1 MACPPIAVIVGRVV
15 GVRAATICNN
25 ETMTNNSGVSAV
37 IFLVFGMIGLAVL
50 VSIAFAVWGVVHD
63 KLAERTG
70 NVPLGSMAD
79 AWWHRFRKAH
89 GMISQHREST
99 VDDLDDDTAALLSM
113 LPLCP
118 IVVDA
123 DDSVVRC
130 GPEAYRFGLVRD
142 DEIVDDRV
150 LETIRAIRGT
160 GGKTSLDITTST
172 RSMVPVGA
180 DDEQS
185 VSHGYWLKATVG
197 RLGEHFVVVLLED
210 VTDMVMFARTREA
223 FIENVSE
230 QLMKPTRQLNA
241 LARDLRDNAQ
251 NADRVI
257 GDADAV
263 RGMGRRMSRMVA
275 DLLLLIRAQEP
286 IVASSANRLS
296 LLSQAR
302 SVVDRCMPMARQ
314 RHIRLSVCGD
324 GGLTV
329 NGDGDQIRAAI
340 TKLVE
345 NAIAYSHEGGS
356 VSVAVTA
363 SSDGGHAVVRVI
375 DQGCGIPKS
384 EQEHIFER
392 FYRGKEQNER
402 TGAGIGLGLAIVKHV
417 ALSHH
422 GAASV
427 WSSPKSGSTF
437 SLSLPVAR

>member
-1 MACPPIAVIVGRVV
+1 
-15 GVRAATICNN
+15 
-25 ETMTNNSGVSAV
+25 MTNNSGVSAV
-37 IFLVFGMIGLAVL
+37 IFLVFGMIGLAVV
-50 VSIAFAVWGVVHD
+50 VSIAFAVWGIVHD
-63 KLAERTG
+63 KLAKKTG
-70 NVPLGSMAD
+70 NVPLVSMAD

-89 GMISQHREST
+89 GMTTQHEELPI
-99 VDDLDDDTAALLSM
+99 DDLDDDTAALLSM

-118 IVVDA
+118 IVVDV

-142 DEIVDDRV
+142 DEIVNSQV
-150 LETIRAIRGT
+150 LETVRSIRKT

-172 RSMVPVGA
+172 SSVVPAGV

-185 VSHGYWLKATVG
+185 VSRVNWLKVTVG
-197 RLGEHFVVVLLED
+197 RLGEQFVVVLLDD
-210 VTDMVMFARTREA
+210 VTDMVTFARTRDA

-230 QLMKPTRQLNA
+230 QLMKPTGELSA
-241 LARDLRDNAQ
+241 LARDLRENAH
-251 NADRVI
+251 NADRVVE
-257 GDADAV
+257 DAEAV
-263 RGMGRRMSRMVA
+263 RGMGRRMSRMVS

-302 SVVDRCMPMARQ
+302 SVVERFMPVAKQ
-314 RHIRLSVCGD
+314 QNVRLSVSGD
-324 GGLTV
+324 RELTV

-340 TKLVE
+340 AKLVE
-345 NAIAYSHEGGS
+345 NAIAYSNDGGS

-363 SSDGGHAVVRVI
+363 SSDGEHAVVRVI
-375 DQGCGIPKS
+375 DQGCGIAKS

-392 FYRGKEQNER
+392 FYRGREQNER
-402 TGAGIGLGLAIVKHV
+402 TCDGIGLGLAIVKHV

-422 GAASV
+422 GSASV

-437 SLSLPVAR
+437 SLSLPAAH